1 MLVEKGLARRRLDA
15 ALRSLPDEQRDVF
28 LLHEEAG
35 TDRPMKQDDS
45 GDPRV
50 SAAYQQMADERTPE
64 HLDHVILNA
73 ARGAAR
79 PRWNKAI
86 AWLRPAA
93 WVATIGVCLAIVIE
107 ISLMPDQQQVE
118 FDRLPQESAPA
129 AAPTADTMRPEKTR
143 TQATEPKKVERL
155 QKPDSSRASD
165 LPARSGDADAAAAL
179 ESGDSG
185 LKEAEARGRQQP
197 IGDAQLPA
205 SLLRTTRTR
214 KTGPVRGRPPG
225 ERVARRSV
233 STAGTALISVLP
245 DVRAGGRC

>member
-1 MLVEKGLARRRLDA
+1 M
-15 ALRSLPDEQRDVF
+15 
-28 LLHEEAG
+28 
-35 TDRPMKQDDS
+35 TDRPRKQDES

-107 ISLMPDQQQVE
+107 ISLMPDQQQAE

-129 AAPTADTMRPEKTR
+129 AAPTADTMHLEKTR
-143 TQATEPKKVERL
+143 TKAAEPGKVERL

-165 LPARSGDADAAAAL
+165 LPARSGDADTAAAL

-185 LKEAEARGRQQP
+185 LEEAEVRGRQQP
-197 IGDAQLPA
+197 ISDAQLPA
-205 SLLRTTRTR
+205 SLLRTAPTANLAQELAAERYCDESETADPNAWLECILELER
-214 KTGPVRGRPPG
+214 QGLHEAARLERELLAEAFPPP
-225 ERVARRSV
+225 E
-233 STAGTALISVLP
+233 LP
-245 DVRAGGRC
+245 

>member
-1 MLVEKGLARRRLDA
+1 M
-15 ALRSLPDEQRDVF
+15 
-28 LLHEEAG
+28 

-205 SLLRTTRTR
+205 SLLRTAPTANVAQELAAERYCDESETADPNAWLECILELER
-214 KTGPVRGRPPG
+214 QGLFEAARLERELLAEAFPPP
-225 ERVARRSV
+225 E
-233 STAGTALISVLP
+233 LP
-245 DVRAGGRC
+245 